1 MTSRLGRSLCGLI
14 MLAALLLAGCGGSDF
29 SEAERKTIASL
40 ALSALPTLPPD
51 PTNRFADE
59 PGAAA
64 LGATLF
70 FDQRMSR
77 DGNVACS
84 TCHKIDRQFQDDLP
98 RAVGVG
104 ETNRRTMPLAGVAR
118 NAWFFWDGRRDS
130 LWAQALGP
138 LENPLEHAGTR
149 TFYAL
154 KIATTMRARYEAVF
168 GPLPN
173 FSGLPA
179 SAGPLGTPAE
189 QTAWAAMSQTQR
201 DDVNSVFAN
210 MGKALA
216 AFERSI
222 VPEETRFDRF
232 AAALARGEEGDATA
246 RLSDQEIAG
255 LKLFIGKARCSTCHN
270 GPLLTDGAFHNTGVA
285 PVAGLPADQGRATAV
300 AEVEADPFNCFGKFR
315 DGDESAC
322 AELRFMVRD
331 GPTLMRA
338 YKTPSLRG
346 AAGRAP
352 YMHAGQ
358 IATLE
363 AVIGHYAA
371 APQAIEGI
379 SELHP
384 VTLSAEERAAL
395 VAFLETLSD

>member
-1 MTSRLGRSLCGLI
+1 MAPWFWRSLGGPIL
-14 MLAALLLAGCGGSDF
+14 LAALLLAGCGDSDF
-29 SEAERKTIASL
+29 SEAETKTIASL
-40 ALSALPTLPPD
+40 ALAALPPLPAD
-51 PTNRFADE
+51 PTNRFADQ
-59 PGAAA
+59 PTAAA

-77 DGNVACS
+77 DGKVSCA

-149 TFYAL
+149 TLYAH
-154 KIATTMRARYEAVF
+154 KIATTMQARYEAVF
-168 GPLPN
+168 GPLPDMT
-173 FSGLPA
+173 GLAP

-189 QTAWAAMSQTQR
+189 QAAWADMSQSQR
-201 DDVNSVFAN
+201 DAVDGVFAN

-222 VPEETRFDRF
+222 LPEETRFDRF
-232 AAALARGEEGDATA
+232 ADALARGEEGDAAA
-246 RLSDQEIAG
+246 RLSDVEIAG

-270 GPLLTDGAFHNTGVA
+270 GPRLTDDAFHNTGVP
-285 PVAGLPADQGRATAV
+285 PVSGLPPDQGRATAV
-300 AEVEADPFNCFGKFR
+300 AAVEADPFNCFGKFR

-346 AAGRAP
+346 AATRPP

-358 IATLE
+358 IASLD
-363 AVIGHYAA
+363 AVVDHYAA
-371 APQAIEGI
+371 APQATEGI

-384 VTLSAEERAAL
+384 VALSAEERAAL
-395 VAFLETLSD
+395 VAFLGTLSD